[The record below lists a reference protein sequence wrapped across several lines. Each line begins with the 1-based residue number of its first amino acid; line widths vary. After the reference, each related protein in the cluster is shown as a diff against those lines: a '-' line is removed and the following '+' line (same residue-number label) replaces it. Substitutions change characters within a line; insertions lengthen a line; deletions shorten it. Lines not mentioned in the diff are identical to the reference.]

1 MSQGTPS
8 APDAA
13 AAVAD
18 RHRLASAVHSWRLR
32 RAQFSC
38 AQSDARVAAHW
49 HRRRCLAAALARWSQ
64 SRSPAAVW
72 RRNPYATGWALATH
86 GSEASEA
93 RHARRAELAQC
104 ACELLLLRRHWA
116 AEATRDAL
124 ARWRIRIGADDP
136 RTSRALAWAAAR
148 RRLRRCGA
156 ALRRW
161 ATEVRWRA
169 MLRDISTR
177 CADCARAERK
187 FRRLRGAVRT
197 LEAHAARRQRVA
209 AAAMRADLKALEAAL
224 FAWRRR
230 SARFVAARAR
240 WRRAAAALRA
250 RLRQEVGA
258 RLRQLGALRAAGEAQ
273 RRDSDA
279 RWRAA
284 YSAFAGELRSPALR
298 SPALRTPTCR
308 S

>member
-1 MSQGTPS
+1 MPDFSPPS
-8 APDAA
+8 ALG
-13 AAVAD
+13 AV
-18 RHRLASAVHSWRLR
+18 RLASAVHCWRLR

-49 HRRRCLAAALARWSQ
+49 HRRRGLAAALARWSQ

-72 RRNPYATGWALATH
+72 RRNPYAAGWALATR
-86 GSEASEA
+86 GSDSA

-104 ACELLLLRRHWA
+104 ACELLLLRRRWA

-124 ARWRIRIGADDP
+124 SLWRIRIGADP
-136 RTSRALAWAAAR
+136 RLAWAAAR

-177 CADCARAERK
+177 CADCARAERE
-187 FRRLRGAVRT
+187 FRRLRGAVRA

-250 RLRQEVGA
+250 RARHEVGA

>member
-1 MSQGTPS
+1 MADDRVPPS

-18 RHRLASAVHSWRLR
+18 RHRLASAVHCWRLR

-72 RRNPYATGWALATH
+72 RRNPYAAGWALATRFD
-86 GSEASEA
+86 EA

-104 ACELLLLRRHWA
+104 ACELLLLRRRWA

-124 ARWRIRIGADDP
+124 SLWRSRIGADP
-136 RTSRALAWAAAR
+136 RTLRALAWAAAR

-169 MLRDISTR
+169 MLRDISAR
-177 CADCARAERK
+177 CADCARAERE
-187 FRRLRGAVRT
+187 FRRLRGAVRA
-197 LEAHAARRQRVA
+197 LEAHAARRQRMA

-250 RLRQEVGA
+250 RLRQEIGA

>member
-1 MSQGTPS
+1 MSQAAPS

-49 HRRRCLAAALARWSQ
+49 HRQRGLTAALARWSQ

-72 RRNPYATGWALATH
+72 RRNPYASGWTLATH
-86 GSEASEA
+86 ANGS
-93 RHARRAELAQC
+93 RNARRAELAQC
-104 ACELLLLRRHWA
+104 ACELLLLRRRWA
-116 AEATRDAL
+116 VEATRDAL
-124 ARWRIRIGADDP
+124 SLWRSRIGADDP
-136 RTSRALAWAAAR
+136 RTARSLAWAAAR

-156 ALRRW
+156 AVRRW

-177 CADCARAERK
+177 CVDCARAERE

-250 RLRQEVGA
+250 RLRQEIGA

-298 SPALRTPTCR
+298 SPALRTPSCR